1 MNNHEAQAMITSAL
15 IHLGTYVRSKK
26 ALEACKS
33 ELEEYLDSE
42 KLDELEGSTAG
53 TGARFV
59 QRNNRTLN
67 VEQMNDDLT
76 VSLARSGVLVPSMG
90 KFDELPD
97 QQRALL
103 KQYVVPAA
111 GTRYVDLFR
120 PSWGQ
125 TAQTK
130 KETARAA
137 NTAPPPPTP
146 LRPEPVA
153 QAPAAA
159 TALNIDHTKCPVH
172 GRAKKSKHHSGLYCP
187 EKIGEGVYC
196 DWSTKKAS

>member
-1 MNNHEAQAMITSAL
+1 MITSAL

-42 KLDELEGSTAG
+42 KLDQLDGSTTG
-53 TGARFV
+53 TGARFI
-59 QRNNRTLN
+59 QRNNRTLDLIQMPDELVVWCARAGLFN
-67 VEQMNDDLT
+67 V
-76 VSLARSGVLVPSMG
+76 SIS
-90 KFDELPD
+90 KFDEQPD
-97 QQRALL
+97 ETRSNLD
-103 KQYVVPAA
+103 QYVTFAA

-120 PSWGQ
+120 PAWGQ
-125 TAQTK
+125 AAQTK

-153 QAPAAA
+153 EPQATPVNVDNA
-159 TALNIDHTKCPVH
+159 KCPVH
-172 GRAKKSKHHSGLYCP
+172 GRAKQSKHHSGVYCP
-187 EKIGEGVYC
+187 EKLGEGVYC